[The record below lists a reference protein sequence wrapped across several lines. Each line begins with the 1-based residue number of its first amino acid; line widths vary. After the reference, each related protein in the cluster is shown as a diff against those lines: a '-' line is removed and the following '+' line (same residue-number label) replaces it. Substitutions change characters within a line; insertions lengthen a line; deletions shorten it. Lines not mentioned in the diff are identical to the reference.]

1 MASGLPDRLERGACG
16 CGALEERS
24 LVQRQAL
31 TNPWRWKCR
40 YVIGLALLT
49 HAASAQQPVS
59 PGSTGAAS
67 PPSQPPPREIAATA
81 FERGKELLGNGKAE
95 EALIEFERAYSVLP
109 AYQVL
114 YYVGDA
120 NFRLER
126 WAKAREALE
135 RYLDLGA
142 SQLSPAQI
150 DEVRTNLEILTQRTA
165 SLSLSSN
172 VAGAEVH
179 VNGARLEPTKFSG
192 LILDGGEHQIRVVK
206 PGFHPLE
213 QTIHATE
220 GQTLHLVVQLM
231 PRGEAPA
238 EALVIPAPVASA
250 ALPPLPY
257 EEEER
262 MPSWVP
268 WSITGALAAAW
279 ATTAALAIKAR
290 HDRNIIERPG
300 VSSERIDD
308 ARRTHLTLAVVSDV
322 LLASTLA
329 SAGVSAYL
337 TWWDEPGRQTTRDPK
352 QRQGGVGFSAGISWD
367 F

>member
-1 MASGLPDRLERGACG
+1 
-16 CGALEERS
+16 
-24 LVQRQAL
+24 VQGRAL
-31 TNPWRWKCR
+31 TNPWRSKCR
-40 YVIGLALLT
+40 YLIGLALLT
-49 HAASAQQPVS
+49 RAAWAQHPTD
-59 PGSTGAAS
+59 PASTGAAA

-81 FERGKELLGNGKAE
+81 FEHGKELLRNGKAD
-95 EALIEFERAYSVLP
+95 EALVEFERAYAVLP

-120 NFRLER
+120 NFRLGR

-142 SQLSPAQI
+142 SQLSPAQT
-150 DEVRTNLEILTQRTA
+150 DEVRQNLELLTQRTA
-165 SLSLSSN
+165 SVSLSSN

-179 VNGARLEPTKFSG
+179 VDGARLEPTKLSG

-213 QTIHATE
+213 QTIRATG
-220 GQTLHLVVQLM
+220 GQSLHLVVQLM
-231 PRGEAPA
+231 PRGEAPTVA
-238 EALVIPAPVASA
+238 IVVPSSMPAPAPSA
-250 ALPPLPY
+250 ILPSLDH
-257 EEEER
+257 EEQR
-262 MPSWVP
+262 MPRWLP
-268 WSITGALAAAW
+268 WAVTGTLAAAW
-279 ATTAALAIKAR
+279 GTTAALAVNAQHAR
-290 HDRNIIERPG
+290 GRIERPG

-308 ARRTHLTLAVVSDV
+308 ARRIHLTLAVVSDV

-337 TWWDEPGRQTTRDPK
+337 TWWDESGGQSTQDPN
-352 QRQGGVGFSAGISWD
+352 QRQRGAGFLTGVSWD